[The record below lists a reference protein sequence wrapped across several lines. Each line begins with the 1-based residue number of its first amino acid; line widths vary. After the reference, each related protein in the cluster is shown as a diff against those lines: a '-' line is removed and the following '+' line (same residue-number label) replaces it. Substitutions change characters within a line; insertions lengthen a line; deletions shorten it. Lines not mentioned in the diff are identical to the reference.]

1 MYFGEAAVPDGEC
14 GTCPIFDL
22 HPHSRLATEENN
34 GEPLFRV
41 AEKCQLGTIQLVDQ
55 AAVLT
60 ASTDCLASDTLGLRF
75 R

>member
-14 GTCPIFDL
+14 GTCHIFDL
-22 HPHSRLATEENN
+22 HPTTEENH

-41 AEKCQLGTIQLVDQ
+41 AERCQLGTIRLVDQ

-60 ASTDCLASDTLGLRF
+60 ASTDCLTSDILGLRF